1 MKGFHL
7 QTSKKKAVSL
17 FLNKKHKALQIL
29 TGFSHF
35 KQMCTNPY
43 SIRFLHA
50 LAFEKD
56 IPLEYTMIKI
66 AEESRLSPET
76 FKKDL
81 HSISKDYFLK
91 VLKISANYV
100 QKVFKRG
107 NTDKNAT
114 ETQDDS
120 TKDEIQDE
128 ED

>member
-1 MKGFHL
+1 
-7 QTSKKKAVSL
+7 
-17 FLNKKHKALQIL
+17 
-29 TGFSHF
+29 
-35 KQMCTNPY
+35 
-43 SIRFLHA
+43 
-50 LAFEKD
+50 
-56 IPLEYTMIKI
+56 MIKI